1 MNLIDLKSPFASG
14 LVSTLVSGFVRKK
27 LGIDVNVDLSSLVVT
42 DKDNSIILSLAGSI
56 DITKDDIAKLATA
69 LMKGGLS

>member
-56 DITKDDIAKLATA
+56 DITKDDIAKIATA

>member
-1 MNLIDLKSPFASG
+1 MNLIDLKSPFASS

-56 DITKDDIAKLATA
+56 DITKDDIAKIATA

>member
-1 MNLIDLKSPFASG
+1 MNLIDLKSPFASS
-14 LVSTLVSGFVRKK
+14 LVSHLVGGFIHKK

-42 DKDNSIILSLAGSI
+42 DKDDSIILSLAGSI
-56 DITKDDIAKLATA
+56 EVTKDHIAKLATA

>member
-14 LVSTLVSGFVRKK
+14 LVSTIVSGFVRKK

>member
-1 MNLIDLKSPFASG
+1 MNLIYLKSPFASG